1 MIPSIVAQF
10 LGTLLGKVAVGGSLV
25 AVLLTMY
32 GCEVSKQRRI
42 GAEKA
47 LSRVE
52 QQGSKVDAKATKAR
66 RSAERAAPDS
76 LREYVRD

>member
-1 MIPSIVAQF
+1 MIPPVF
-10 LGTLLGKVAVGGSLV
+10 LAFFGALAGKIAFWGGVSALALGV
-25 AVLLTMY
+25 Y
-32 GCEVSKQRRI
+32 GCEVSKQRRV

-52 QQGSKVDAKATKAR
+52 QQGSKVDAKASKAR
-66 RSAERAAPDS
+66 RAAERSAPDS